1 MDAQQQQRQR
11 RQPGTKYRA
20 VLCFIREHIFCIK
33 FHFGRSMGS
42 QSVIHPWQ
50 LGRGGML
57 VSADKRQTEMV
68 RCSGE
73 GDTFGE
79 NGEEVEVV
87 AEVGI
92 KWTFGQEEIDC
103 ALFGCFCV
111 DQTVQNT
118 FYIV

>member
-1 MDAQQQQRQR
+1 
-11 RQPGTKYRA
+11 
-20 VLCFIREHIFCIK
+20 
-33 FHFGRSMGS
+33 
-42 QSVIHPWQ
+42 
-50 LGRGGML
+50 ML
-57 VSADKRQTEMV
+57 VSSDKQTQTEMV

-79 NGEEVEVV
+79 NGEEVVV
-87 AEVGI
+87 VVVGI